1 MEPFVLV
8 PVSVYS
14 NKSLSLQSI
23 TKQDLPKYRVEQNL
37 TYQIDQLKKEKKYWE
52 LFDKAD
58 SLVFKI
64 WTSPRIKLS
73 HSQTLFLGVVETGF
87 SLSDFAQQLR
97 RKNADVPHTYITRL
111 DAAGV
116 SATLRSNQNATAKG
130 IGSWVPFKTWASAA
144 VKVVHT
150 GSCCIWVCA
159 KSIGN

>member
-23 TKQDLPKYRVEQNL
+23 TKQDLPKYRVEQTL
-37 TYQIDQLKKEKKYWE
+37 TYQIDQLKKEKNYWE

-73 HSQTLFLGVVETGF
+73 HSQTLFLGGVETGI
-87 SLSDFAQQLR
+87 SLSNFAQQLR
-97 RKNADVPHTYITRL
+97 RKKRGRSGPLQFFTWRCWYFTKSGSELKCLNQRDKKL
-111 DAAGV
+111 D
-116 SATLRSNQNATAKG
+116 
-130 IGSWVPFKTWASAA
+130 PFESWASAT
-144 VKVVHT
+144 VRIVQTKL
-150 GSCCIWVCA
+150 CCIWVCA
-159 KSIGN
+159 KISEN